1 MKKTILAAVPLAL
14 LALAVPSAA
23 QAKRAVTYKA
33 KLAPSAESAVR
44 GKAQL
49 VDGKRRDKV
58 RLRVKGLGA
67 GATYGWAL
75 RKAPAGGD
83 ACTGDEVGSFTYAAL
98 HGRRGGSA
106 KARAR
111 GKAFAG
117 GDGVYAVVVTDAAG
131 EDVACLALKSK
142 AQRKAERKRA
152 EQRQDAGDDDGS
164 SLDDDEL
171 GDDDEQLDDG
181 SEDLGD
187 DEPVEDEPAE
197 DEPLDDDADD
207 LL

>member
-44 GKAQL
+44 GKAKL
-49 VDGKRRDKV
+49 VDGKRRDKLQ
-58 RLRVKGLGA
+58 LRVKGLEA

-83 ACTGDEVGSFTYAAL
+83 ACGGEDVGAFSYAEL
-98 HGRRGGSA
+98 KGRRG
-106 KARAR
+106 KARSRAR
-111 GKAFAG
+111 AFSG
-117 GDGVYAVVVTDAAG
+117 GSGAYAVVVTDAAG
-131 EDVACLALKSK
+131 QDVACLVLKSK
-142 AQRKAERKRA
+142 AQRKAER
-152 EQRQDAGDDDGS
+152 EQAKPRHDGTDDDEAG
-164 SLDDDEL
+164 LDDDEL
-171 GDDDEQLDDG
+171 GDDSSGDED
-181 SEDLGD
+181 EDLAED
-187 DEPVEDEPAE
+187 EPYEDEPVEDEP
-197 DEPLDDDADD
+197 LDDE

>member
-1 MKKTILAAVPLAL
+1 
-14 LALAVPSAA
+14 
-23 QAKRAVTYKA
+23 
-33 KLAPSAESAVR
+33 VR

-58 RLRVKGLGA
+58 RLRVKGLEA
-67 GATYGWAL
+67 GATYGWTL

-83 ACTGDEVGSFTYAAL
+83 ACSGNVVGSFTYSAL
-98 HGRRGGSA
+98 HGLRGGN
-106 KARAR
+106 ARAQAR
-111 GKAFAG
+111 GRAFAG

-131 EDVACLALKSK
+131 EDVACLALKSR

-171 GDDDEQLDDG
+171 GDDDEQLDDDG
-181 SEDLGD
+181 PEDLGDDELGD
-187 DEPVEDEPAE
+187 DEPVEDEP
-197 DEPLDDDADD
+197 LDDNGDD